1 MKHKGEGKMVQIK
14 TEQEEEEIT
23 ECDVIIAITNLENF
37 KQRFELT
44 NIEIQVI
51 DIVLFLLRKGLEN
64 KCWFNEKQIKK
75 QTIKGKGG
83 K

>member
-1 MKHKGEGKMVQIK
+1 MVQIK

-44 NIEIQVI
+44 NIEMQVI
-51 DIVLFLLRKGLEN
+51 DIVIFLLRKGLEN
-64 KCWFNEKQIKK
+64 KCWFDEKEIRK
-75 QTIKGKGG
+75 QSTGKKGG

>member
-1 MKHKGEGKMVQIK
+1 MVQIK

-51 DIVLFLLRKGLEN
+51 DIVIFLLRKGLEN
-64 KCWFNEKQIKK
+64 KCWFDEKQIKK
-75 QTIKGKGG
+75 QTIKGKRE

>member
-1 MKHKGEGKMVQIK
+1 MVQIK

-51 DIVLFLLRKGLEN
+51 DIVIFLLKKGLEN
-64 KCWFNEKQIKK
+64 KCWFNEKEIKK
-75 QTIKGKGG
+75 QTVKGNIKGKRE

>member
-1 MKHKGEGKMVQIK
+1 MVQIK

-44 NIEIQVI
+44 NIEVQVI
-51 DIVLFLLRKGLEN
+51 DIVIFLLRKGLEN
-64 KCWFNEKQIKK
+64 KCWFDEKQIKK
-75 QTIKGKGG
+75 QTIKGKRE

>member
-1 MKHKGEGKMVQIK
+1 MVQIK

-51 DIVLFLLRKGLEN
+51 DIVIFLLRKGLEN
-64 KCWFNEKQIKK
+64 KCWFDEKEIKK
-75 QTIKGKGG
+75 QTIKGKRE

>member
-1 MKHKGEGKMVQIK
+1 MVQIK

-51 DIVLFLLRKGLEN
+51 DIVIFLLRKGLEN
-64 KCWFNEKQIKK
+64 KCWFNEKEIKR
-75 QTIKGKGG
+75 QTTKGKGG
-83 K
+83 GK

>member
-1 MKHKGEGKMVQIK
+1 MVQIK